1 MLYAILA
8 VLLVIVDQVTK
19 HLVRAHISLGQDIP
33 FIPHIL
39 ELTYVKNTG
48 AAWSILE
55 EHTWLLTLVSAVVV
69 IVICWLVVKKFFTG
83 WVGLTAA
90 ALLLAGG
97 VGNLIDRVLFGYVTD
112 MLQTVFMDFPVFN
125 FADCCITVGT
135 VLLCIYVLFFVK
147 DDKKEADHG
156 DRDLPADGN

>member
-1 MLYAILA
+1 MIYAILA
-8 VLLVIVDQVTK
+8 VLLVVIDQVTK
-19 HLVRAHISLGQDIP
+19 YLVRANISLGQDIP

-55 EHTWLLTLVSAVVV
+55 NHTWLLTLVSAIVVV
-69 IVICWLVVKKFFTG
+69 VICWLVVKKFFTG

-90 ALLLAGG
+90 TLLLAGG
-97 VGNLIDRVLFGYVTD
+97 VGNLIDRVVFGYVTD

-125 FADCCITVGT
+125 FADCCITVGV
-135 VLLCIYVLFFVK
+135 VLLFIYVLFLMK
-147 DDKKEADHG
+147 DDKKEADH

>member
-1 MLYAILA
+1 MIYAILA

-19 HLVRAHISLGQDIP
+19 YLVRAHIALGQDIP

-48 AAWSILE
+48 AAWSILN
-55 EHTWLLTLVSAVVV
+55 EHTWLLTLVSAIVV

-90 ALLLAGG
+90 TLLLAGG
-97 VGNLIDRVLFGYVTD
+97 VGNLIDRVIFGYVTD

-135 VLLCIYVLFFVK
+135 VMLCVYVIFILK
-147 DDKKEADHG
+147 DEKKETRHDS
-156 DRDLPADGN
+156 DLPSDGN

>member
-1 MLYAILA
+1 MIYAILA
-8 VLLVIVDQVTK
+8 VLLVVIDQITK
-19 HLVRAHISLGQDIP
+19 YLVRAHISLGQDIP

-48 AAWSILE
+48 AAWSILN
-55 EHTWLLTLVSAVVV
+55 EHTWLLTLVSAIVV

-90 ALLLAGG
+90 TLLLAGG
-97 VGNLIDRVLFGYVTD
+97 VGNLIDRVIFGYVTD

-135 VLLCIYVLFFVK
+135 VMLCIYVIFILK
-147 DDKKEADHG
+147 DEKKETRHDS
-156 DRDLPADGN
+156 DLPADGN

>member
-1 MLYAILA
+1 MIYAILA
-8 VLLVIVDQVTK
+8 VLLVVIDQITK
-19 HLVRAHISLGQDIP
+19 FLVRAHIALGQDIP

-48 AAWSILE
+48 AAWSILN
-55 EHTWLLTLVSAVVV
+55 EHTWLLTLVSAIVV

-90 ALLLAGG
+90 TLLLAGG

-125 FADCCITVGT
+125 VADCCITVGT
-135 VLLCIYVLFFVK
+135 VMLCIYVIFILK
-147 DDKKEADHG
+147 DEKKETRHDS
-156 DRDLPADGN
+156 DLPSDGN